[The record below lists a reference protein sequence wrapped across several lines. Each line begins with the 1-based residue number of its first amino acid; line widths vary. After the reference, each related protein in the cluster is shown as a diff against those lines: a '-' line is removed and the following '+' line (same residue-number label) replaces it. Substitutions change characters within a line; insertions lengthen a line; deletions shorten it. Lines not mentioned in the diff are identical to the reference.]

1 MIDTLAMA
9 NLLKGEYKEAFT
21 KIDMY
26 GSMGN
31 VNMDIY
37 EDRIMNLYDMFVEAQ
52 EEGKP
57 VEKIIGKDI
66 EGFCKAYY
74 NCREEKKWYVDL
86 IKRIC
91 NIMTIIFIYCVLET
105 LWVREDKIAFFEDSI
120 NIMPIVVGLIVGFIL
135 VGLGKLIN
143 KQVTFKKEKVNP
155 APYSI
160 LLLVVFVVGVL
171 FAPAFKD
178 DINISLPLGI
188 TTIVSGV
195 ITGIYLL
202 SIIIIKIANKDKIKL
217 DKEEKAQRKEVLDE
231 IEFRA
236 GIKDVADGMVNR
248 FNKKV
253 KKHQKKG
260 KAYTYD
266 EFIQSI
272 RKEMKDEKQ
281 YNIIVGAILIIWAG
295 ISAARCFFV
304 AEPIPMI
311 VFTALLIVAEVFI
324 YKWFVKFNKEQTLSY
339 EIILGECEKRDIT
352 VAEYVKQME

>member
-21 KIDMY
+21 KIDMF

-37 EDRIMNLYDMFVEAQ
+37 EDRILNLYDMFVEAQ

-74 NCREEKKWYVDL
+74 NCCEEKKWYVDVL
-86 IKRIC
+86 KRFC
-91 NIMTIIFIYCVLET
+91 NIMTIIFVYCMLET
-105 LWVREDKIAFFEDSI
+105 LWVREDKIVFFEDRI

-160 LLLVVFVVGVL
+160 LLLVVFVVGVI
-171 FAPAFKD
+171 FAPLFKD
-178 DINISLPLGI
+178 DINISLPLGV
-188 TTIVSGV
+188 TTIVSGA

-202 SIIIIKIANKDKIKL
+202 TIIIIKVANRDKNRL
-217 DKEEKAQRKEVLDE
+217 LKEEKEQRKEVLDE

-236 GIKDVADGMVNR
+236 GIKDVADGMVTR
-248 FNKKV
+248 YNKKV

-260 KAYTYD
+260 KTYTYD

-295 ISAARCFFV
+295 INVVKCFFET
-304 AEPIPMI
+304 EPIPYI
-311 VFTALLIVAEVFI
+311 VFTVIMIVAEIFI
-324 YKWFVKFNKEQTLSY
+324 YKWFIKFNKEQTLSY
-339 EIILGECEKRDIT
+339 EIILGECEKRGIT
-352 VAEYVKQME
+352 VAEYVKEME

>member
-21 KIDMY
+21 KIDMF

-37 EDRIMNLYDMFVEAQ
+37 EDRILNLYDMFMEAQ

-74 NCREEKKWYVDL
+74 NCSEEKKWYVDL
-86 IKRIC
+86 AKRVC
-91 NIMTIIFIYCVLET
+91 NIMTILFVYCLLET
-105 LWVREDKIAFFEDSI
+105 FWVREDKIVFFEDRI
-120 NIMPIVVGLIVGFIL
+120 NIMPIVVGLVVGFVL

-160 LLLVVFVVGVL
+160 LLLVVFVVGVI
-171 FAPAFKD
+171 FAPLFKD
-178 DINISLPLGI
+178 DINISLPLGV
-188 TTIVSGV
+188 TTIVSGA

-202 SIIIIKIANKDKIKL
+202 TIIIIKIVNRDKNRL
-217 DKEEKAQRKEVLDE
+217 LKEEKAQRKEVLDE

-236 GIKDVADGMVNR
+236 GIKDVADGMVTR
-248 FNKKV
+248 YNKKV
-253 KKHQKKG
+253 TKHQKKG
-260 KAYTYD
+260 KTYTYD

-295 ISAARCFFV
+295 ISVVRCFFV

-352 VAEYVKQME
+352 VDEYVKEME

>member
-1 MIDTLAMA
+1 
-9 NLLKGEYKEAFT
+9 
-21 KIDMY
+21 
-26 GSMGN
+26 
-31 VNMDIY
+31 
-37 EDRIMNLYDMFVEAQ
+37 MNLYDMFMEAQ

-74 NCREEKKWYVDL
+74 NCSEEKKWYVDL
-86 IKRIC
+86 AKRFC
-91 NIMTIIFIYCVLET
+91 NIMTILFVYCLLET
-105 LWVREDKIAFFEDSI
+105 FWVREDKIVFFEDRI
-120 NIMPIVVGLIVGFIL
+120 NIMPIIVGLVVGFVL

-160 LLLVVFVVGVL
+160 LLLVVFVVGVI
-171 FAPAFKD
+171 FAPLFKD
-178 DINISLPLGI
+178 DINISLPLGV
-188 TTIVSGV
+188 TTIVSGA

-202 SIIIIKIANKDKIKL
+202 AIIIIKVVNRDKNKL
-217 DKEEKAQRKEVLDE
+217 LKEEKAQRKEVLDE

-236 GIKDVADGMVNR
+236 GIKDVADGMVTR
-248 FNKKV
+248 YNKKV
-253 KKHQKKG
+253 TKHQKKG
-260 KAYTYD
+260 KTYTYD

-295 ISAARCFFV
+295 ISVVRCFLV

-339 EIILGECEKRDIT
+339 EIILGECEKKDIT
-352 VAEYVKQME
+352 ITEYVEQME

>member
-1 MIDTLAMA
+1 
-9 NLLKGEYKEAFT
+9 
-21 KIDMY
+21 
-26 GSMGN
+26 
-31 VNMDIY
+31 
-37 EDRIMNLYDMFVEAQ
+37 MNLYDMFLEAQ

-74 NCREEKKWYVDL
+74 NCSEEKKWYVDL
-86 IKRIC
+86 AKRFC
-91 NIMTIIFIYCVLET
+91 NIMTILFVYCLLET
-105 LWVREDKIAFFEDSI
+105 LWVREDKISFYEDNI
-120 NIMPIVVGLIVGFIL
+120 NVMPIVVGLIVGTIL

-178 DINISLPLGI
+178 YINISLPLGV

-202 SIIIIKIANKDKIKL
+202 SIIIIKIVNRDKIKL

-236 GIKDVADGMVNR
+236 GIKDVADGMATRYNR
-248 FNKKV
+248 KLKKY
-253 KKHQKKG
+253 QKKG
-260 KAYTYD
+260 KEYTHD

-272 RKEMKDEKQ
+272 RKEIKDEKQ
-281 YNIIVGAILIIWAG
+281 YNIVVGVILLIFVG
-295 ISAARCFFV
+295 INVVECFFE
-304 AEPIPMI
+304 AEPIPHI
-311 VFTALLIVAEVFI
+311 VFAVILIVVEIFI

-339 EIILGECEKRDIT
+339 EIILGDCEKRDIT
-352 VAEYVKQME
+352 VAEYVKEME

>member
-31 VNMDIY
+31 VDMDIY

-74 NCREEKKWYVDL
+74 NCREEKKWYVDVL
-86 IKRIC
+86 KRFC
-91 NIMTIIFIYCVLET
+91 NIMTIIFVYCLLET
-105 LWVREDKIAFFEDSI
+105 FWVREDKIDFFEDNI

-160 LLLVVFVVGVL
+160 LLLVVFVVGVI
-171 FAPAFKD
+171 FAPLFKD
-178 DINISLPLGI
+178 DINISVPLGI
-188 TTIVSGV
+188 ITIVSGV

-202 SIIIIKIANKDKIKL
+202 VKIIIKIVNRDKIKL
-217 DKEEKAQRKEVLDE
+217 AKEEKAQRKEVLDE

-236 GIKDVADGMVNR
+236 GIKDVADGMVTR
-248 FNKKV
+248 YNKKV
-253 KKHQKKG
+253 TKHQKKG
-260 KAYTYD
+260 KTYTYD

-281 YNIIVGAILIIWAG
+281 YNIVVGAILIIWAG
-295 ISAARCFFV
+295 ISVVRCFFV

-352 VAEYVKQME
+352 VDEYVKEME

>member
-31 VNMDIY
+31 VDMDIY

-74 NCREEKKWYVDL
+74 NCREEKKWYVDVL
-86 IKRIC
+86 KRFC
-91 NIMTIIFIYCVLET
+91 NIMTIIFVYCLLET
-105 LWVREDKIAFFEDSI
+105 FWVREDKIDFFEDNI

-160 LLLVVFVVGVL
+160 LLLVVFVVGVI
-171 FAPAFKD
+171 FAPLFKD
-178 DINISLPLGI
+178 DINISVPLGI
-188 TTIVSGV
+188 ITIVSGV

-202 SIIIIKIANKDKIKL
+202 VKIIIKIVNRDKIKL
-217 DKEEKAQRKEVLDE
+217 AKEEKAQRKEVLDE

-236 GIKDVADGMVNR
+236 GIKDVADGMVTR
-248 FNKKV
+248 YNKKV
-253 KKHQKKG
+253 TKHQKKG
-260 KAYTYD
+260 KTYTYD

-281 YNIIVGAILIIWAG
+281 YNIVVGAILIIWAG
-295 ISAARCFFV
+295 ISVVRCFFV

-352 VAEYVKQME
+352 VVEYVNEME

>member
-21 KIDMY
+21 KIDMF

-37 EDRIMNLYDMFVEAQ
+37 EDRILNLYDMFVEAQ

-74 NCREEKKWYVDL
+74 NCREEKKWYVDVL
-86 IKRIC
+86 KRFC
-91 NIMTIIFIYCVLET
+91 NIMTIIFVYCLLET
-105 LWVREDKIAFFEDSI
+105 FWVREDKIDFFEDNI

-160 LLLVVFVVGVL
+160 LLLVVFVVGVI
-171 FAPAFKD
+171 FAPLFKD
-178 DINISLPLGI
+178 DINISLPLGV
-188 TTIVSGV
+188 TTIVSGA

-202 SIIIIKIANKDKIKL
+202 AIIIIKIVNRDKNRL
-217 DKEEKAQRKEVLDE
+217 LKEEKAQRKEVLDE

-236 GIKDVADGMVNR
+236 GIKDVADGMATR
-248 FNKKV
+248 YNKKV
-253 KKHQKKG
+253 KKYNKKG
-260 KAYTYD
+260 KDYTHD

-272 RKEMKDEKQ
+272 RKEIKDEKQ
-281 YNIIVGAILIIWAG
+281 CNIVVGVILLIWAG
-295 ISAARCFFV
+295 INVVKCFFEP
-304 AEPIPMI
+304 EPIPMI
-311 VFTALLIVAEVFI
+311 VFTALLIVAEIFI
-324 YKWFVKFNKEQTLSY
+324 YKWFIKFNKEQTLSY

-352 VAEYVKQME
+352 ITEYVEQME

>member
-9 NLLKGEYKEAFT
+9 NLLKGEYKEAFM

-74 NCREEKKWYVDL
+74 NCSEEKKWYVDL
-86 IKRIC
+86 AKRFC
-91 NIMTIIFIYCVLET
+91 NIMTIIFVYCVLET
-105 LWVREDKIAFFEDSI
+105 FWVREDKIDFFEDKI

-160 LLLVVFVVGVL
+160 LLLVVFVVGVIC
-171 FAPAFKD
+171 APIFKD
-178 DINISLPLGI
+178 DINISVPLGI

-202 SIIIIKIANKDKIKL
+202 MKIIIRIVNRDKIKL
-217 DKEEKAQRKEVLDE
+217 AKEEKAQRKDALDE

-236 GIKDVADGMVNR
+236 GIKAVADGMASR
-248 FNKKV
+248 YNKKV
-253 KKHQKKG
+253 KKNQKKG
-260 KAYTYD
+260 KEYTHD

-272 RKEMKDEKQ
+272 RKEIKDEKQ
-281 YNIIVGAILIIWAG
+281 YNIVVGVILLIFVG
-295 ISAARCFFV
+295 INVVKSFFE

-311 VFTALLIVAEVFI
+311 VFTVILILVEIFI
-324 YKWFVKFNKEQTLSY
+324 YKWFVKFNREQTMSY
-339 EIILGECEKRDIT
+339 EIILDDCEKRDIT
-352 VAEYVKQME
+352 ITEYVEQME